1 VENRAMSKM
10 NSQRVLGILILF
22 LLPNFIFAGPVKK
35 LRAEINFSDFIDS
48 QGGQGISVETRIAA
62 VEWANLKLA
71 ENQGSIIQI
80 HIFSQNDDDGTRQE
94 LLSAKNTFLGAPVD
108 RFVLESNS
116 VYSTMGSK
124 TLFVNLSVRENRSGY
139 PKSED
144 FENLEF
150 NYSYK
155 CTETHEFMEMVNAP
169 HFSRSN
175 IGVEQRL
182 MPSEPTF
189 GIAVDMNAEQ
199 FRRIKKSEHSIQLK
213 LFVYRGVD
221 KFNSKTQDV
230 VKLPI
235 GRSTPLV
242 SARPVDIA
250 IPLKS
255 LCNEAAIY
263 WADIYGSEMELSC
276 EISVFH

>member
-1 VENRAMSKM
+1 
-10 NSQRVLGILILF
+10 
-22 LLPNFIFAGPVKK
+22 
-35 LRAEINFSDFIDS
+35 
-48 QGGQGISVETRIAA
+48 
-62 VEWANLKLA
+62 
-71 ENQGSIIQI
+71 
-80 HIFSQNDDDGTRQE
+80 
-94 LLSAKNTFLGAPVD
+94 
-108 RFVLESNS
+108 
-116 VYSTMGSK
+116 
-124 TLFVNLSVRENRSGY
+124 
-139 PKSED
+139 
-144 FENLEF
+144 
-150 NYSYK
+150 
-155 CTETHEFMEMVNAP
+155 
-169 HFSRSN
+169 
-175 IGVEQRL
+175 
-182 MPSEPTF
+182 
-189 GIAVDMNAEQ
+189 MNAEQ

-276 EISVFH
+276 EISVFHEGGGLRDFTFSSYSCPKWKILCPAK